1 MGHQIS
7 EKKRQR
13 DSSDRR
19 KLNKEKSCI
28 CQFENNLTAICR
40 YDAKSVE
47 ENITIIAWF
56 SKV

>member
-47 ENITIIAWF
+47 ENITIIA
-56 SKV
+56 